1 MEKIDLIKVARPL
14 SLDDVFP
21 DRQRLRMPCEVANEE
36 TKVNEEVIAE
46 EEEVEE
52 SGDNV
57 INGEANAATQSQVE
71 SEEKGEMV
79 GGKENPKIVVVEP
92 EEDTEKV
99 DEQAAETVESEVKVE
114 MENQERESDVSVA
127 EGKVAEEKVE
137 SKPEL
142 EKGANEEKPPEEA
155 QEVEPRSVNE
165 IPESGDE
172 MMLVP
177 NSTLA
182 SMMEQGDANAADE
195 VKDGTEQVEE
205 KEDTP
210 TSNQQAASEREAKE
224 EVETKKVEAKEE
236 VVAKVEVVTKEEITA
251 RIEDELKAVGA
262 QMEQRVEAEIKA
274 LVSLHGK
281 IILFSIENNFLPTMI
296 FFMENFLPTMIF
308 CDQVKNAG
316 WDPAIKQRIQTT
328 PNGWQLLSV

>member
-1 MEKIDLIKVARPL
+1 MVLEKLHNQNCQATFYLGKIDLIKVARPL

-79 GGKENPKIVVVEP
+79 AGKENPKIVVVEP

-99 DEQAAETVESEVKVE
+99 DEQAAEMTEETVESEVKVE

-127 EGKVAEEKVE
+127 EEKVAEEKVE

-182 SMMEQGDANAADE
+182 SMMEQGDANAADD
-195 VKDGTEQVEE
+195 VKGGTEQVEE

-210 TSNQQAASEREAKE
+210 TSNQQAEREAKE

-296 FFMENFLPTMIF
+296 FFYGKLFADNDFL
-308 CDQVKNAG
+308 
-316 WDPAIKQRIQTT
+316 
-328 PNGWQLLSV
+328 

>member
-1 MEKIDLIKVARPL
+1 MVLEKLHNQNCQATFYLGKIDLIKVARPL

-92 EEDTEKV
+92 EEDTKKV
-99 DEQAAETVESEVKVE
+99 DEQAAETTEETVESEVKVE

-142 EKGANEEKPPEEA
+142 EKGANEEKPPEE
-155 QEVEPRSVNE
+155 EVEPRSVNE

-182 SMMEQGDANAADE
+182 SMMEQGDANAADD
-195 VKDGTEQVEE
+195 VKGGTEQVEE

-210 TSNQQAASEREAKE
+210 TSNQQAEREAKE

-236 VVAKVEVVTKEEITA
+236 VVAKVEVVTKEDITA

-274 LVSLHGK
+274 LVSLHEK

-296 FFMENFLPTMIF
+296 FLWKTF
-308 CDQVKNAG
+308 CRQ
-316 WDPAIKQRIQTT
+316 
-328 PNGWQLLSV
+328 

>member
-114 MENQERESDVSVA
+114 MENQERESDVSV
-127 EGKVAEEKVE
+127 EEKVAEEKVE

-182 SMMEQGDANAADE
+182 SMMEQGDANAADD
-195 VKDGTEQVEE
+195 VKGGTEQVEE

-210 TSNQQAASEREAKE
+210 TSNQQAEREAKE

-296 FFMENFLPTMIF
+296 FLWKTF
-308 CDQVKNAG
+308 CRQ
-316 WDPAIKQRIQTT
+316 
-328 PNGWQLLSV
+328 

>member
-1 MEKIDLIKVARPL
+1 MEKLHNKNCQATFYLGKIDLIKVARPL

-114 MENQERESDVSVA
+114 MENQERESGVSVA
-127 EGKVAEEKVE
+127 EKVAEEKME

-142 EKGANEEKPPEEA
+142 EQGANEEKPPEEA

-182 SMMEQGDANAADE
+182 SMMEQGDANAADD
-195 VKDGTEQVEE
+195 VKGGTEQVEE

-210 TSNQQAASEREAKE
+210 TSNQQAEREAKE

-296 FFMENFLPTMIF
+296 FFYGKLFADNDFL
-308 CDQVKNAG
+308 
-316 WDPAIKQRIQTT
+316 
-328 PNGWQLLSV
+328 

>member
-1 MEKIDLIKVARPL
+1 MILEKLHNQNCQATFYLGKIDLIKVARPL

-127 EGKVAEEKVE
+127 EEKVAEEKVD

-182 SMMEQGDANAADE
+182 SMMEQGDANAADD
-195 VKDGTEQVEE
+195 VKGGTEQVEE

-296 FFMENFLPTMIF
+296 FLWKTF
-308 CDQVKNAG
+308 CRQ
-316 WDPAIKQRIQTT
+316 
-328 PNGWQLLSV
+328 

>member
-1 MEKIDLIKVARPL
+1 MEKLHNKNCQATFYLGKIDLIKVARPL

-114 MENQERESDVSVA
+114 MENQERESGVSVA
-127 EGKVAEEKVE
+127 EKVAEEKME

-142 EKGANEEKPPEEA
+142 EQGANEEKPPEEA

-182 SMMEQGDANAADE
+182 SMMEQGDANAADD
-195 VKDGTEQVEE
+195 VKGGTEQVEE

-210 TSNQQAASEREAKE
+210 TSNQQAEREAKE

-296 FFMENFLPTMIF
+296 FLWKTF
-308 CDQVKNAG
+308 CRQ
-316 WDPAIKQRIQTT
+316 
-328 PNGWQLLSV
+328 

>member
-99 DEQAAETVESEVKVE
+99 EQAAETVESEVKVE
-114 MENQERESDVSVA
+114 MENQERESDVSV
-127 EGKVAEEKVE
+127 EEKVE

-182 SMMEQGDANAADE
+182 SMMEQGDANAADD
-195 VKDGTEQVEE
+195 VKGGTEQVEE

-210 TSNQQAASEREAKE
+210 TSNQQAEREAKE

-296 FFMENFLPTMIF
+296 FFYGKLFADNDFL
-308 CDQVKNAG
+308 
-316 WDPAIKQRIQTT
+316 
-328 PNGWQLLSV
+328 